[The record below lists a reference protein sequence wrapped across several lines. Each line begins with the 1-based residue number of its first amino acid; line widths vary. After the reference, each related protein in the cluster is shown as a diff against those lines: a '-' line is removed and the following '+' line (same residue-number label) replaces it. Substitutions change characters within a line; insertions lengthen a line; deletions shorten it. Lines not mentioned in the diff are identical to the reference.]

1 MARKPTTFMERL
13 EAAKDVVAFYNHAQ
27 EVRAVLGLLPEFAFD
42 ESGMRDGLDDAA
54 RRLFQEILLQ
64 SRPGTAENYGLIFD
78 ITDIHWSERLKVLRS
93 VADPVATAHERLL
106 KLIAALEVETI
117 APGYEDLVFHL
128 REEAVQFVNPT
139 TVDQVRDFPE
149 PLRGLWLVH
158 LLGQYKAQ
166 PGRSPVRIRE
176 AEGWITTFLDRD
188 ATEIAAIMADANI
201 HTAGD
206 VLDWGRRQR

>member
-13 EAAKDVVAFYNHAQ
+13 EAAKDVVVLYNHAQ
-27 EVRAVLGLLPEFAFD
+27 EVRAVLGSLPKFALD
-42 ESGMRDGLDDAA
+42 ESGMRDDLDDAA
-54 RRLFQEILLQ
+54 RRLFPEILLQ
-64 SRPGTAENYGLIFD
+64 SKPETGQNYGLIFD

-93 VADPVATAHERLL
+93 VTDPVATAHERLL

-149 PLRGLWLVH
+149 PLRG
-158 LLGQYKAQ
+158 
-166 PGRSPVRIRE
+166 
-176 AEGWITTFLDRD
+176 
-188 ATEIAAIMADANI
+188 
-201 HTAGD
+201 
-206 VLDWGRRQR
+206 